1 MKIKSEAPSESRH
14 IFARKVAEMC
24 TTTRSP
30 FSEAPSEETV
40 AQALAANA
48 ILNGWKKEWW
58 LKRKSIVAMVAGGEG

>member
-1 MKIKSEAPSESRH
+1 
-14 IFARKVAEMC
+14 MC

-30 FSEAPSEETV
+30 FSEAPSEGTV